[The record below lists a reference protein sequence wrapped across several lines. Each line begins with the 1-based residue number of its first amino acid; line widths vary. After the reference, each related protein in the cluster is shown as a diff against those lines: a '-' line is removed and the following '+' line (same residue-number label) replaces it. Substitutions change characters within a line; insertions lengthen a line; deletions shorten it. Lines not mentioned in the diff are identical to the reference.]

1 MSSINERVKEVRL
14 HFNLTQ
20 IQFGKRICMSQ
31 GQLTSVETGKRNV
44 TDRTIK
50 MICSEFDVSED
61 WLRFGTGDMIIEKR
75 KTEVNEL
82 VEKYGYS
89 DTIRQLFECFEQL
102 TPVQQEAVLEYAQR
116 FIASLFE
123 EQSVESK
130 TAAYREELIAE
141 KDTKTSS
148 ASQTGSDATA

>member
-116 FIASLFE
+116 FIASLVE

>member
-50 MICSEFDVSED
+50 MICSEFDISEE
-61 WLRFGTGDMIIEKR
+61 WLRFGTGDMIITKR

-82 VEKYGYS
+82 IEKYGYS
-89 DTIRQLFECFEQL
+89 DTIHQLFECFEQL

-116 FIASLFE
+116 FISSLID
-123 EQSVESK
+123 EQSVEAK
-130 TAAYREELIAE
+130 TAAYREELLAE
-141 KDTKTSS
+141 RDTETSS
-148 ASQTGSDATA
+148 VSQTGSDATA

>member
-20 IQFGKRICMSQ
+20 IQFGKRTCMSQ

-50 MICSEFDVSED
+50 MICSEFNVSED
-61 WLRFGTGDMIIEKR
+61 WLRCGTGDMIVEKR

-116 FIASLFE
+116 FIASLVE
-123 EQSVESK
+123 EQSVEAK

-141 KDTKTSS
+141 KDSQTSS

>member
-61 WLRFGTGDMIIEKR
+61 WLRFGTGDMIVEKR

-116 FIASLFE
+116 FIASLVE

-141 KDTKTSS
+141 KDSKTSS
-148 ASQTGSDATA
+148 ASQTGNDATA